1 MRLLDHGRGAT
12 RATGEAGA
20 APVFTRKLRRAA
32 WALAGQ
38 LLVSVPAHGA
48 PAATEK
54 AAAEALFEEGTKL
67 MAEQKFDAA
76 CAKFEA
82 SGAIENGLGIK
93 LWLADCYDR
102 MGRTASAWGLF
113 SEAAALAHQS
123 GQADRE
129 RAANERAL
137 DLEHRLSKLAIKT
150 PPGGLPAGVVVTLNG
165 VAIPL
170 ASLGTPLPVD
180 PGAEH
185 VVLRAP
191 GYRVISLER
200 DVPQGP
206 SSFVLEVPRFEP
218 ESRLAT
224 PAAHERPAAA
234 PANHPKPGATQRT
247 LGYSV
252 GGLGV
257 LSLAGAGLL
266 AYRAHSLDTDSH
278 AHCLTS
284 EPNACDST
292 GASLRGEAINYGNV
306 ATGAVLAGA
315 ALTVTG
321 VVLLLTAPSAHAP
334 DVRVDARLAPNG
346 GFVAVTGRL

>member
-1 MRLLDHGRGAT
+1 VTTRLLKGA
-12 RATGEAGA
+12 
-20 APVFTRKLRRAA
+20 RRAA
-32 WALAGQ
+32 WGLVGQ

-48 PAATEK
+48 PTATEK
-54 AAAEALFEEGTKL
+54 AAAEALFEEGTQL
-67 MAEQKFDAA
+67 MAQQKFDAA

-82 SGAIENGLGIK
+82 SSAIENGLGVK

-102 MGRTASAWGLF
+102 VGRTASAWGLF

-129 RAANERAL
+129 RAANERAV
-137 DLEHRLSKLAIKT
+137 DLERRLSKLAIKP
-150 PPGGLPAGVVVTLNG
+150 PPGGMPAGVSVTLNG

-185 VVLRAP
+185 VVFRAP

-200 DVPQGP
+200 NVPKGP

-218 ESRLAT
+218 EPR
-224 PAAHERPAAA
+224 AAA
-234 PANHPKPGATQRT
+234 RAAGEPPGAANHPKPGATQRT
-247 LGYSV
+247 LAYAV

-257 LSLAGAGLL
+257 LSLAGAGVL
-266 AYRAHSLDTDSH
+266 AYRAHSLDADSH
-278 AHCLTS
+278 AHCLVS
-284 EPNACDST
+284 EPNACDAT
-292 GASLRGEAINYGNV
+292 GASMRGEAINYGNV

-315 ALTVTG
+315 VLTAGG
-321 VVLLLTAPSAHAP
+321 VVLLLTAPSSHAP
-334 DVRVDARLAPNG
+334 DVRVDAKLAPGG

>member
-1 MRLLDHGRGAT
+1 MTTRLLKG
-12 RATGEAGA
+12 
-20 APVFTRKLRRAA
+20 LRRAL
-32 WALAGQ
+32 WGLCGQ
-38 LLVSVPAHGA
+38 LLVTVPAYGA
-48 PAATEK
+48 PTPAEK
-54 AAAEALFEEGTKL
+54 AAAEALFQEGTTL
-67 MAEQKFDAA
+67 MAAQKFEAA

-82 SGAIENGLGIK
+82 SGAIEGGLGVK

-102 MGRTASAWGLF
+102 VGRSASAWGLF

-129 RAANERAL
+129 RAASERAV
-137 DLEHRLSKLAIKT
+137 DLEKRLSKLAIK
-150 PPGGLPAGVVVTLNG
+150 PPAGGLPAGVVVTLNG

-185 VVLRAP
+185 VVFRAP

-200 DVPQGP
+200 DVPPGP
-206 SSFVLEVPRFEP
+206 SSFVLEVPRLEAEP
-218 ESRLAT
+218 HAAALGADK
-224 PAAHERPAAA
+224 PAAPVPPA
-234 PANHPKPGATQRT
+234 HPKPGATQRT
-247 LGYSV
+247 LAYAV

-257 LSLAGAGLL
+257 LSIAGAGVL

-278 AHCLTS
+278 GHCLVS
-284 EPNACDST
+284 EPNACDAT
-292 GASLRGEAINYGNV
+292 GASLRGEAVNYGNV

-315 ALTVTG
+315 ALGVTG
-321 VVLLLTAPSAHAP
+321 VVLLLTAPSAHAA
-334 DVRVDARLAPNG
+334 DLRVDAKLAPSG

>member
-1 MRLLDHGRGAT
+1 VTTRLLKGT
-12 RATGEAGA
+12 
-20 APVFTRKLRRAA
+20 RRAV

-48 PAATEK
+48 PSATEK

-82 SGAIENGLGIK
+82 SSAIENGLGIK

-102 MGRTASAWGLF
+102 VGRTASAWGLF

-123 GQADRE
+123 GQAERE
-129 RAANERAL
+129 RAANERAV
-137 DLEHRLSKLAIKT
+137 DLERRLSKLAIK
-150 PPGGLPAGVVVTLNG
+150 PPLGGLPAGVVVTLNG
-165 VAIPL
+165 VAIPT

-180 PGAEH
+180 PGVEH
-185 VVLRAP
+185 VVFRAP
-191 GYRVISLER
+191 GYRAITLER
-200 DVPQGP
+200 AVSPGP
-206 SSFVLEVPRFEP
+206 SSFVLEVPRFEAEP
-218 ESRLAT
+218 RAAT
-224 PAAHERPAAA
+224 PAANEPRHAA
-234 PANHPKPGATQRT
+234 PANHPQPGTTQRT
-247 LGYSV
+247 LAYAV

-257 LSLAGAGLL
+257 LSLAGAGVL

-278 AHCLTS
+278 AHCLVS
-284 EPNACDST
+284 EPNACDAT

-306 ATGAVLAGA
+306 ATGALLAGS

-334 DVRVDARLAPNG
+334 DVRVDAKLAPNG

>member
-1 MRLLDHGRGAT
+1 MTTRLLKGA
-12 RATGEAGA
+12 
-20 APVFTRKLRRAA
+20 RRAA

-48 PAATEK
+48 PTASEK
-54 AAAEALFEEGTKL
+54 AAAEALFEAGTQL
-67 MAEQKFDAA
+67 MAQQKFEAA

-102 MGRTASAWGLF
+102 VGRTASAWGLF

-129 RAANERAL
+129 RAANERAI
-137 DLEHRLSKLAIKT
+137 DLERRLSKLAIKP
-150 PPGGLPAGVVVTLNG
+150 PPGGLPPGVVVTLNG

-180 PGAEH
+180 PGSEH
-185 VVLRAP
+185 VVFRAP

-200 DVPQGP
+200 EVPQGP
-206 SSFVLEVPRFEP
+206 SSFVLEVPRFEHEP
-218 ESRLAT
+218 RVAI
-224 PAAHERPAAA
+224 PAANERSSAA
-234 PANHPKPGATQRT
+234 PSRPKPGATQRT

-252 GGLGV
+252 GALGV
-257 LSLAGAGLL
+257 VSLAGAGLL

-278 AHCLTS
+278 AHCLVS

-321 VVLLLTAPSAHAP
+321 VVLLLTAPRTHGP
-334 DVRVDARLAPNG
+334 DVRVDAKLAPNG
-346 GFVAVTGRL
+346 GFVALTGRL